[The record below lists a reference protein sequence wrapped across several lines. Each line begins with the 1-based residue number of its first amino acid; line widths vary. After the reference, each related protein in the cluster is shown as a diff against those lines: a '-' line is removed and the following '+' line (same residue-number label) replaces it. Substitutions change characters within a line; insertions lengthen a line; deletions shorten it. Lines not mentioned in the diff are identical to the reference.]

1 MVKLLSV
8 FYIIFFAAKT
18 VHLMMQ
24 NIIQELETIIQDYT
38 PQLQQPSEESF
49 SFKPSP
55 SKWSGKEY
63 LGHLID
69 SAQNNARR
77 FVVAQYEDKPFII
90 YDQEKWVAAADYQNY
105 PIKDLVD
112 LWVLFNKH
120 IVIILKNI
128 PGEDINREVQTQE
141 LHSIKWLAEDYNKHL
156 LHHLHQVL
164 HLEPV
169 AYP

>member
-1 MVKLLSV
+1 MAKLFVCFLL
-8 FYIIFFAAKT
+8 YFFAGNT
-18 VHLMMQ
+18 VNLMMQ
-24 NIIQELETIIQDYT
+24 NIIRELERIIQDYT
-38 PQLQQPSEESF
+38 PQLQQLNEDDF
-49 SFKPSP
+49 SFKTSP
-55 SKWSGKEY
+55 LKWSGKEF

-77 FVVAQYEDKPFII
+77 FVVAQYEDKPFIV

-105 PIKDLVD
+105 PLKDLIN
-112 LWVLFNKH
+112 LWVLVNKY
-120 IVIILKNI
+120 IVIILKKMR
-128 PGEDINREVQTQE
+128 EEALNREVQTQE
-141 LHSIKWLAEDYNKHL
+141 VHSIKWLAEDYNKHL